1 MTKTKRKPQ
10 TQKTATTKSDPITTL
25 LHLVAC
31 AQLHRGA
38 GGRPFARVPVDDRF
52 EFYELQ
58 SAAFRNWLVDAYV
71 FQYNQAPSRCA
82 ISRVVSV
89 LEARA
94 QFHGSLPSVH
104 IRVAG
109 DAEGDQ
115 FVSYLDLCDSQGRAV
130 EIRPGEWSIVERPR
144 LYFRRAPGMTPLPL
158 PESGGTINLLRPYV
172 NLGELDFRLFVA
184 WLTAAIR
191 PVGPY
196 PPLVICGEQG
206 STKTT
211 LAKIARLLIDPHSTP
226 LLSEPTGTR
235 DLMITATNSWLLA
248 FDNVGQLPGWLS
260 DCFCRLAVGG
270 GYATRTLYTDNQI
283 TYLHAQRPLI
293 LNGISNFVTRG
304 DLIDRAL
311 FLNLHPVHP
320 ADRRTESELWSA
332 FRFDYPRILGSVLD
346 TIAGALRIL
355 PTLELDEVPRMAD
368 FAFWGEAV
376 GQSLGWPEQSF
387 RSAYARNRRA
397 ATDNS
402 IDDSAVA
409 QVLLGAVPSSLK
421 WSGPITALHRQ
432 LTQFAGNKVA
442 RSKLW
447 PRNISQLCGEL
458 RRLSPQLRERGLAI
472 AFSRSRDQ
480 RLITLTFDNNWLLRR
495 PHGTDRLT

>member
-10 TQKTATTKSDPITTL
+10 KQKTATTKSDPVTTL

-52 EFYELQ
+52 EFYELK
-58 SAAFRNWLVDAYV
+58 SAAFRNWLVDTYV

-104 IRVAG
+104 VRVAG
-109 DAEGDQ
+109 EAEGDR
-115 FVSYLDLCDSQGRAV
+115 FVSFLDLCDHEGRAV
-130 EIRPGEWSIVERPR
+130 EIRPGEWRIVERPR
-144 LYFRRAPGMTPLPL
+144 LHFRRAPGMTPLPV

-206 STKTT
+206 SAKTT

-248 FDNVGQLPGWLS
+248 FDNLGQLPGWLS

-270 GYATRTLYTDNQI
+270 GYATRTLYTDSQI

-304 DLIDRAL
+304 DLIDRSV
-311 FLNLHPVHP
+311 FLNLPPVH
-320 ADRRTESELWSA
+320 ASDRRTENEFWSA
-332 FRFDYPRILGSVLD
+332 FRFDYPQDPGQRARHDRRRHASSSGARARRGASHGRLRVLGRSRRP
-346 TIAGALRIL
+346 G
-355 PTLELDEVPRMAD
+355 
-368 FAFWGEAV
+368 
-376 GQSLGWPEQSF
+376 LGWPDQSF

-402 IDDSAVA
+402 VDDSAVA
-409 QVLLGAVPSSLK
+409 QVLFGSVPSSLK
-421 WSGPITALHRQ
+421 WSGPVTALHRQ
-432 LTQFAGNKVA
+432 LTEFAGKKVA
-442 RSKLW
+442 GSKLW
-447 PRNISQLCGEL
+447 PRNISQLCE
-458 RRLSPQLRERGLAI
+458 RASAPVSPA
-472 AFSRSRDQ
+472 SRARAGDCVQSE
-480 RLITLTFDNNWLLRR
+480 
-495 PHGTDRLT
+495 P